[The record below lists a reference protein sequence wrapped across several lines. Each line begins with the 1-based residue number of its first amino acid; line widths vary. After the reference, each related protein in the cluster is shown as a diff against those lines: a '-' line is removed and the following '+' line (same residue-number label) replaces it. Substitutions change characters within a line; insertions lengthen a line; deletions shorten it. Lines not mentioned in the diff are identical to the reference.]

1 MSRGPRD
8 HGDRGGGVP
17 GSPGPVAPDPVDR
30 DAESRADEDRLIE
43 RVPIHDGRVVRL
55 SMDRVRFPDGQ
66 EGELEFIRHR
76 GAAAV
81 LPFLDPPG
89 DPDPRVLLIHQYRY
103 AAGGTIYEVPAGII
117 DDADEGWDSCA
128 RRELE
133 EETGYRA
140 GTLRYLGRILTTP
153 GFTDEVIHLYA
164 AWDLEEGA
172 SDHDAD
178 EYLEVVPMPFSQ
190 VLDGVRTGRVV
201 DGKSVA
207 AILHAHCFLTG

>member
-1 MSRGPRD
+1 MSD
-8 HGDRGGGVP
+8 DEP
-17 GSPGPVAPDPVDR
+17 G
-30 DAESRADEDRLIE
+30 LIE
-43 RVPIHDGRVVRL
+43 RTPIHEGRIVRL
-55 SMDRVRFPDGQ
+55 SLDRVRFPDGQ

-81 LPFLDPPG
+81 LPFLDPPT

-117 DDADEGWDSCA
+117 DDADDGWEACA
-128 RRELE
+128 HRELE

-140 GTLRYLGRILTTP
+140 GRLQFLSRIYTTP

-164 AWDLEEGA
+164 AWELEEGA
-172 SDHDAD
+172 TDHDAD
-178 EYLEVVPMPFSQ
+178 EYLEVVPMAFSQ
-190 VLDGVRTGRVV
+190 VLEGVRTGRIV

-207 AILHAHCFLTG
+207 AILYAHAFLPG